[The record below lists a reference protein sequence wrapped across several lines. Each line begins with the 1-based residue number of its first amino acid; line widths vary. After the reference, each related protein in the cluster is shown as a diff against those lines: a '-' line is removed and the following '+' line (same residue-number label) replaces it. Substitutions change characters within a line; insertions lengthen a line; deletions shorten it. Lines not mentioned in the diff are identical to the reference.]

1 MMELIKI
8 ILIKV
13 LGLFPDSP
21 FTGQEADI
29 DIIYIYYLNW
39 FLPVDI
45 CINLTL
51 VWVNC
56 MLLVLVLK
64 LLFKIFWDTLITKL
78 MTFVPFP

>member
-21 FTGQEADI
+21 FTGQASDI

-64 LLFKIFWDTLITKL
+64 LLFRIFWDTLITKL

>member
-21 FTGQEADI
+21 FAGQEADI

-39 FLPVDI
+39 FLPLDI
-45 CINLTL
+45 CLNLTL

-56 MLLVLVLK
+56 MLFVLVLK
-64 LLFKIFWDTLITKL
+64 ILFKLFWDTLITKL